1 MSTQRHAVTLRT
13 GRDIWPQVPRP
24 GRAAEVRSN
33 SRIARPAIPGMTG
46 GMTRY
51 EKLAISLPSRCAEN
65 ARRAVR
71 QGKAAS
77 VSAYIASAIETHEKR
92 DGLDLLIE
100 DILARTGGPLTAA
113 ETRWADE
120 QLG

>member
-1 MSTQRHAVTLRT
+1 
-13 GRDIWPQVPRP
+13 
-24 GRAAEVRSN
+24 
-33 SRIARPAIPGMTG
+33 MTG

-113 ETRWADE
+113 ETRWARSISCA
-120 QLG
+120 